1 MATLSDALTA
11 YRICAKAEARSP
23 RTIGW
28 ITSAVGYFRE
38 FLGGDPDVAGITAD
52 DLRRFIIALQET
64 HKYRHHPF
72 TKPGQEKL
80 SPRSI
85 ETYARAIRAFFG
97 FLHREALIEVNPML
111 KVRMPKVPSR
121 VVPTLSEKD
130 LVKLLSQPD
139 RSSDAGFRDYAMM
152 LVFVDTGARLSE
164 IAGLRLDDVDLESG
178 YLKVMGKGA
187 KERYVPFGRKAARV
201 LLKYKLKHRPE
212 PAGTDRFFLTRDGRP
227 LDPGRIAHLIAGY
240 GKEAG
245 LKRCH
250 PHLLRHTS
258 SVMYLRNGGDPFTL
272 QKKLGH
278 SSLLMTRHYCNLADS
293 DVRAA
298 HLKHSPADRLAV

>member
-28 ITSAVGYFRE
+28 ITSAVRYFGE
-38 FLGGDPDVAGITAD
+38 FLGGDPDVASITGD

-64 HKYRHHPF
+64 HRYRHHPF
-72 TKPGQEKL
+72 SSPRQDKL
-80 SPRSI
+80 SPQSI
-85 ETYARAIRAFFG
+85 ETYARAVRAFFG
-97 FLHREALIEVNPML
+97 FLCREGLIDRNPMQ
-111 KVRMPKVPSR
+111 KVRMPKVPSK

-130 LVKLLSQPD
+130 LVKLFSRPD
-139 RSSDAGFRDYAMM
+139 RNTDAGFRDYALM

-164 IAGLRLDDVDLESG
+164 VANMRVEDVDLEGG
-178 YLKVMGKGA
+178 YLKVMGKGG
-187 KERYVPFGRKAARV
+187 KERYIPFGRKVARV
-201 LLKYKLKHRPE
+201 LLKYRLKHRPQ
-212 PAGTDRFFLTRDGRP
+212 PLGTERFFLTRDGRP
-227 LDPGRIAHLIAGY
+227 LDAARIAKVISGY
-240 GKEAG
+240 GREAG

-250 PHLLRHTS
+250 AHMLRHTS
-258 SVMYLRNGGDPFTL
+258 SVMYLRNGGDAFTL

-278 SSLLMTRHYCNLADS
+278 TSLQMTRHYCNLADS

-298 HLKHSPADRLAV
+298 HLKHSPADRLGI